1 MALYLPFHS
10 TVESDLDPSR
20 IHKGGMG
27 RGVGGRVGT
36 APRSLGGRA
45 KQVGKHFGSSALVS
59 LKGSLEFGGF
69 SFAVMGYMLATGRTA
84 DKN

>member
-1 MALYLPFHS
+1 M
-10 TVESDLDPSR
+10 
-20 IHKGGMG
+20 
-27 RGVGGRVGT
+27 GT

-69 SFAVMGYMLATGRTA
+69 SIAVMGCMLQLAGLLTRIERKFRACVCYVGLVSMRRVE
-84 DKN
+84 KSPKLSS